1 MLNFSLDEL
10 RLVAEN
16 RTIGGYKSMSKNQL
30 INLFRITAALKPIV
44 EDTPVRKPMKP
55 EDRLMLK
62 KFKRKKK

>member
-30 INLFRITAALKPIV
+30 INLFRITTALKPIV
-44 EDTPVRKPMKP
+44 EDTPV
-55 EDRLMLK
+55 
-62 KFKRKKK
+62 